1 MTYKFEFIHKFD
13 VIFKGEMT
21 WREARL
27 KGVEL
32 AKTLNKEIDLR
43 IFDVFE
49 FRWKVTDL
57 RYRPDG
63 LAIDKKTGK
72 LYYLEESGRNFW
84 EYTENQ

>member
-27 KGVEL
+27 KGMEF
-32 AKTLNKEIDLR
+32 ARTLNKEIDWR
-43 IFDVFE
+43 VFNVQRC
-49 FRWKVTDL
+49 RWEIMSL

-63 LAIDKKTGK
+63 LAIDTKTGK

>member
-49 FRWKVTDL
+49 FRWKYTDL

-63 LAIDKKTGK
+63 LVIDKKTGK